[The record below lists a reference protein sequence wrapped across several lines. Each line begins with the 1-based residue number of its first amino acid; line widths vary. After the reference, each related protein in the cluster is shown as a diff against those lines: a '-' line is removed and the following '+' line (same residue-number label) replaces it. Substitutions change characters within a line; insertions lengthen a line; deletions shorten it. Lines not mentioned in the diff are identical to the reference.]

1 VCVYKRTA
9 CAASGC
15 PRHACA
21 FSQVQVSK
29 AARKEAGQLKTQLT
43 EISSNLKATVEEL
56 NKEKSSGER
65 HRVHPCTVSAFVL
78 CCAVLC
84 CAVLCCAVLC
94 CAGPDADIPT
104 SAGPDADIP
113 TSALKTNTG
122 YMRIH
127 TCRC

>member
-84 CAVLCCAVLC
+84 CAVLCCAVLVLMLISQ
-94 CAGPDADIPT
+94 P
-104 SAGPDADIP
+104 
-113 TSALKTNTG
+113 ALVL
-122 YMRIH
+122 MLISQPAL
-127 TCRC
+127 